1 MIMKQKE
8 RGTMRPFKPNRLQ
21 ILIMSFCILAL
32 LIGYIFIKN
41 SPKAIDMKFYDKLV
55 VENKIKEAKVYGD
68 EIILYTNLG
77 VYSIIKDGVNMEQL
91 LLIVPVDVKKENNFA
106 ELILIFILFVLSL
119 FSLYY
124 YQKIQKGKM
133 QNQQNLTNLKNIAIE
148 EEGAHTAKFSPSVSK
163 LKFSDVA
170 GIKSVKEELVEIV
183 DFLKNPSVYQKMGV
197 KLPRGVLLV
206 GPPGV
211 GKTMIAK
218 AVAGEA
224 NVPFF
229 YQSGASFVQ
238 IYVGMGAKRVR
249 ELFSVAKSNAPSI
262 VFIDEV
268 DAVGKAR
275 GGMRNDEREAT
286 LNQLLTEMDG
296 FEDNSGVIVIAATNR
311 LEMIDEALLRSGRF
325 DRRIFVSLPDLHDRE
340 KIIDAYLADK
350 THNVNI
356 SDIAKMSVGFNGAAL
371 STLVNEAAINA
382 LRRKSKKVEMEDFL
396 AVRDKVLLGKKRLMR
411 YSEKEKNVQAVYQ
424 AAKALCAYWFEIDFD
439 KIGLVGDF
447 TKEIDKEIE
456 SRTEIMAKIKVSF
469 AGIAA
474 SKIYFNETYSN
485 SSEDLNKARRLATEM
500 VEKYAMGDRLLP
512 TAQDIETILS
522 SALKEMETF
531 LEGMKKPLD
540 LLIAV
545 LLEEE
550 NLTKENI
557 KEMLG
562 KVF

>member
-1 MIMKQKE
+1 MQLY
-8 RGTMRPFKPNRLQ
+8 KPNKLQ

-41 SPKAIDMKFYDKLV
+41 SPKAIDMEFYNKLI
-55 VENKIKEAKVYGD
+55 VENRIKEAKIYENEV
-68 EIILYTNLG
+68 ILYTNLG
-77 VYSIIKDGVNMEQL
+77 VYSIVKDGINIKQL
-91 LLIVPVDVKKENNFA
+91 LLITPVDVKQENKFI
-106 ELILIFILFVLSL
+106 ELILIFALFIASL

-124 YQKIQKGKM
+124 YQKIKRKNS
-133 QNQQNLTNLKNIAIE
+133 QNQQNFTNFKNIAVE
-148 EEGAHTAKFSPSVSK
+148 EEGVHTAKFSPSVSK
-163 LKFSDVA
+163 VKFSDVA
-170 GIKSVKEELVEIV
+170 GIKSVKEELFEIV
-183 DFLKNPSVYQKMGV
+183 DFLKNPSVYQQMNV
-197 KLPRGVLLV
+197 KLPRGVLLI

-229 YQSGASFVQ
+229 YQSGAGFVQ

-340 KIIDAYLADK
+340 KIIDTYLADK
-350 THNVNI
+350 THNVKI

-396 AVRDKVLLGKKRLMR
+396 AVRDKVLFGKKRFAR
-411 YSEKEKNVQAVYQ
+411 YSEKEKNIQAVYQ
-424 AAKALCAYWFEIDFD
+424 AAKALCAYWFEINFD

-456 SRTEIMAKIKVSF
+456 SRTELAAKIKVSL

-485 SSEDLNKARRLATEM
+485 SSEDLTKARRLATEM

-512 TAQDIETILS
+512 AVQDIENILLN
-522 SALKEMETF
+522 ALEETGTF

-557 KEMLG
+557 KEILG